1 MKLCS
6 RRHPEMK
13 VNMIPALF
21 IFVLTFSLTAC
32 QLKSADFVDGDV
44 NSRRFDPFPVLAIP
58 RCNIVLRD
66 LSVAWS
72 EGQYWG
78 ESAKGTSPSA
88 ALRTQREPL
97 SSLGSHYPTI
107 GLTPSFQCGNMPGC
121 ILAISPSLC
130 SARLLWCLSFL
141 YFLIAH
147 KQSLRLMCFNVGY
160 IADL

>member
-1 MKLCS
+1 MHHLGVLAFYTCS
-6 RRHPEMK
+6 PIPPSTGG
-13 VNMIPALF
+13 VNRISHVH
-21 IFVLTFSLTAC
+21 IITFTAC
-32 QLKSADFVDGDV
+32 HA
-44 NSRRFDPFPVLAIP
+44 
-58 RCNIVLRD
+58 LR
-66 LSVAWS
+66 LRGSHPYHAHCRY
-72 EGQYWG
+72 EGCCLLRIRG

-97 SSLGSHYPTI
+97 SSLGSHHPTI

-147 KQSLRLMCFNVGY
+147 KQSLRLICFSVGY
-160 IADL
+160 MADL